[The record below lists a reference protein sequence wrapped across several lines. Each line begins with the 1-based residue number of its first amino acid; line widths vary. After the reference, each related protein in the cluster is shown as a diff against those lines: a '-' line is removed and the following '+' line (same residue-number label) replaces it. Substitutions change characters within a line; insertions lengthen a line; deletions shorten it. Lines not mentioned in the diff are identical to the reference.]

1 MADKNFV
8 GRCKPGKYEDQVE
21 IGFTRDDIQKLFD
34 ALNENGWTNLRV
46 SKGKTSGK
54 PYAEII

>member
-1 MADKNFV
+1 MADKKFI

-21 IGFTRDDIQKLFD
+21 IGLTRDDIEKLSNN
-34 ALNENGWTNLRV
+34 LNEKGWVNVRV
-46 SKGKTSGK
+46 SKSKEKGT